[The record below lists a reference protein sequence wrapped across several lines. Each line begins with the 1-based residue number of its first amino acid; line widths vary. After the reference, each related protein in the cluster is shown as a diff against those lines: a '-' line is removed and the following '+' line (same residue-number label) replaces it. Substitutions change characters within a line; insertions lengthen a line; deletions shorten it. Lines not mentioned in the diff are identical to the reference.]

1 MGNCQR
7 RNTNMQ
13 DPPQEDDIWHLVDN
27 IPVIDP
33 VIDQVPRNRRFI
45 KAVRRIKT
53 LLILRR
59 IYARAG
65 HYFDTAN
72 SRLPENTRL
81 RMLMKSIFTTWP
93 RTVLR
98 RTAIIFNHVKRENGR
113 LVYK

>member
-1 MGNCQR
+1 
-7 RNTNMQ
+7 MQ
-13 DPPQEDDIWHLVDN
+13 DPLQEDDIWHLVDDV
-27 IPVIDP
+27 PDVEHVIDP
-33 VIDQVPRNRRFI
+33 VVDQVPRNRRFI
-45 KAVRRIKT
+45 RAVRKIKT

-59 IYARAG
+59 IYAQAG
-65 HYFDTAN
+65 HYLDTAN

-81 RMLMKSIFTTWP
+81 RLLMKSIFTTWP